1 MEELLETSV
10 EIQEVAEPETQVEE
24 TLTEPVV
31 EQAETEE
38 VAKPQQTPE
47 ENAAFARMRREQEQA
62 RREAE
67 IYRKQAER
75 MAQAAS
81 KFGYQ
86 GNPDEVAD
94 QIEAAATGKPL
105 EQVRSERLQ
114 LEQSMLQAQ
123 QAAAERDLYKNQL
136 IEFQVKSAM
145 ERDLAAIRKID
156 KTVKKLDDL
165 GPEFASLVNSGVD
178 AQTAYFAVKAKEQAN
193 TKPKPKD
200 IGAIGSGTKEKDYY
214 TPDEVDRLTDEE
226 MNDPKIRAKVRKSMT
241 KWKQEE

>member
-1 MEELLETSV
+1 MEELETSV
-10 EIQEVAEPETQVEE
+10 EMQEVAEPETQVEE

>member
-24 TLTEPVV
+24 PTQTEPVV

-200 IGAIGSGTKEKDYY
+200 IGAIGAGNKEKDYY

-241 KWKQEE
+241 KWK

>member
-1 MEELLETSV
+1 MEELETSV
-10 EIQEVAEPETQVEE
+10 EMQEVAEPETQVEE

-105 EQVRSERLQ
+105 DQVRAERLQ
-114 LEQSMLQAQ
+114 REQSILQAQ

-156 KTVKKLDDL
+156 NTVKKLDDL

-241 KWKQEE
+241 KWK

>member
-24 TLTEPVV
+24 PTQTEPVI

-75 MAQAAS
+75 MAQAVS

-86 GNPDEVAD
+86 GSNPDEVAD

-105 EQVRSERLQ
+105 EQVRAERLQ
-114 LEQSMLQAQ
+114 REQSILQAQ

-156 KTVKKLDDL
+156 KTVKKLEDL

-193 TKPKPKD
+193 AKPKPKD

-214 TPDEVDRLTDEE
+214 TPDEVENLTAEQ
-226 MNDPKIRAKVRKSMT
+226 MNDSKIRAKIRKSMT
-241 KWKQEE
+241 KWK

>member
-1 MEELLETSV
+1 MEELETSV
-10 EIQEVAEPETQVEE
+10 EMQEVAEPETSQVEE
-24 TLTEPVV
+24 TLTEPVA

-38 VAKPQQTPE
+38 DAKPQQTPE

-105 EQVRSERLQ
+105 DQIRAERLQ
-114 LEQSMLQAQ
+114 REQSMLQAQ

-193 TKPKPKD
+193 AKPKPKD
-200 IGAIGSGTKEKDYY
+200 IGAIGSGMKEKDYY

-241 KWKQEE
+241 KWK

>member
-1 MEELLETSV
+1 MEELETSV
-10 EIQEVAEPETQVEE
+10 ETQEVAEPETQVEE
-24 TLTEPVV
+24 TQTEPVV

-67 IYRKQAER
+67 LYKKQAER
-75 MAQAAS
+75 MAQAVS

-86 GNPDEVAD
+86 GSNPDDVAD
-94 QIEAAATGKPL
+94 QIEASATGKPVD
-105 EQVRSERLQ
+105 QIRAERLQ
-114 LEQSMLQAQ
+114 REQAMTSAQ
-123 QAAAERDLYKNQL
+123 QAAAERDLYKQQL
-136 IEFQVKSAM
+136 IEFQVKTAM
-145 ERDLAAIRKID
+145 EADLKKIRSID
-156 KTVKKLDDL
+156 KSVKKLDDL
-165 GPEFASLVNSGVD
+165 GPEFAKLVNSGVD
-178 AQTAYFAVKAKEQAN
+178 AETAYFAVKAKEQAN

-200 IGAIGSGTKEKDYY
+200 IGAIGASTKEKDFY

-241 KWKQEE
+241 KWK

>member
-1 MEELLETSV
+1 MDELETSV
-10 EIQEVAEPETQVEE
+10 ETQEVAEPETSQVEE
-24 TLTEPVV
+24 TQTETVD

-38 VAKPQQTPE
+38 VARPQQTPE

-67 IYRKQAER
+67 VYRKQAER

-105 EQVRSERLQ
+105 DQVRAERLQ
-114 LEQSMLQAQ
+114 REQSMLQAQ

-145 ERDLAAIRKID
+145 ERDLTAIRKID

-178 AQTAYFAVKAKEQAN
+178 AQTAYFAIKAKEQAN
-193 TKPKPKD
+193 SKPKPKD

-241 KWKQEE
+241 KWK

>member
-1 MEELLETSV
+1 MEELETSV
-10 EIQEVAEPETQVEE
+10 EMQEVAEPETQVEE
-24 TLTEPVV
+24 TQTEPVV

-105 EQVRSERLQ
+105 DQVRAERLQ
-114 LEQSMLQAQ
+114 REQSILQAQ

-156 KTVKKLDDL
+156 NTVKKLDDL

-241 KWKQEE
+241 KWK

>member
-1 MEELLETSV
+1 MEELETSV
-10 EIQEVAEPETQVEE
+10 EMQEVAEPETSQVEE
-24 TLTEPVV
+24 PTQTEPVV

-67 IYRKQAER
+67 AYRKQAER
-75 MAQAAS
+75 MAQAVS

-86 GNPDEVAD
+86 GNPDDIAD
-94 QIEAAATGKPL
+94 QIEASATGKPVD
-105 EQVRSERLQ
+105 QIRAERLQ
-114 LEQSMLQAQ
+114 REQAMTSAQ
-123 QAAAERDLYKNQL
+123 QAAAERDLYKQQL
-136 IEFQVKSAM
+136 IEFQVKTAM
-145 ERDLAAIRKID
+145 EQDLKKIRSID
-156 KTVKKLDDL
+156 KSVKKLDDL

-178 AQTAYFAVKAKEQAN
+178 AETAYFAVKAKEQAYI
-193 TKPKPKD
+193 KPKPKD
-200 IGAIGSGTKEKDYY
+200 IGAIGAGTKEKDYY

-241 KWKQEE
+241 KWK

>member
-1 MEELLETSV
+1 MEELETSV
-10 EIQEVAEPETQVEE
+10 ETQEVAEPETQVEE
-24 TLTEPVV
+24 TQTEPVV

-38 VAKPQQTPE
+38 VAKPQTPE

-67 IYRKQAER
+67 AYRKQAER
-75 MAQAAS
+75 MAQAVS

-86 GNPDEVAD
+86 GNPDDIAD
-94 QIEAAATGKPL
+94 QIEASATGKPVD
-105 EQVRSERLQ
+105 QIRAERIQ
-114 LEQSMLQAQ
+114 REQSMLQAQ
-123 QAAAERDLYKNQL
+123 QAVAERDLYKNQL

-165 GPEFASLVNSGVD
+165 GSEFASLVNSGVD
-178 AQTAYFAVKAKEQAN
+178 AETAYFAVKAKEQAYI
-193 TKPKPKD
+193 KPKPKD
-200 IGAIGSGTKEKDYY
+200 IGAIGAGTKEKDYY

-241 KWKQEE
+241 KWK

>member
-1 MEELLETSV
+1 MEELETSV
-10 EIQEVAEPETQVEE
+10 EMQEVAEPVETQVEE
-24 TLTEPVV
+24 TQTEPAV

-67 IYRKQAER
+67 AYRKQAER
-75 MAQAAS
+75 MAQAVS

-86 GNPDEVAD
+86 GNPDDIAD
-94 QIEAAATGKPL
+94 QIEASATGKSVD
-105 EQVRSERLQ
+105 QIRAERLQ
-114 LEQSMLQAQ
+114 REQAMTSAQ
-123 QAAAERDLYKNQL
+123 QVAVERDLYKNQL

-145 ERDLAAIRKID
+145 ERDLASIRKID
-156 KTVKKLDDL
+156 KTVKNLDDL

-200 IGAIGSGTKEKDYY
+200 IGAIGASTKEKDYY
-214 TPDEVDRLTDEE
+214 TPDEVENLTAEQ
-226 MNDPKIRAKVRKSMT
+226 MNDSKIRAKIRKSMT
-241 KWKQEE
+241 KWK

>member
-1 MEELLETSV
+1 
-10 EIQEVAEPETQVEE
+10 
-24 TLTEPVV
+24 
-31 EQAETEE
+31 
-38 VAKPQQTPE
+38 
-47 ENAAFARMRREQEQA
+47 
-62 RREAE
+62 
-67 IYRKQAER
+67 

-105 EQVRSERLQ
+105 DQVRAERLQ
-114 LEQSMLQAQ
+114 REQSMLQAQ

-165 GPEFASLVNSGVD
+165 GPEYAHLVNSGVD
-178 AQTAYFAVKAKEQAN
+178 AETAYFAGKAKEQAN

-200 IGAIGSGTKEKDYY
+200 IGAIGAGTKEKDYY
-214 TPDEVDRLTDEE
+214 TPDEVDRLTDQELD
-226 MNDPKIRAKVRKSMT
+226 DPKIRAKVRKSMT
-241 KWKQEE
+241 KWK